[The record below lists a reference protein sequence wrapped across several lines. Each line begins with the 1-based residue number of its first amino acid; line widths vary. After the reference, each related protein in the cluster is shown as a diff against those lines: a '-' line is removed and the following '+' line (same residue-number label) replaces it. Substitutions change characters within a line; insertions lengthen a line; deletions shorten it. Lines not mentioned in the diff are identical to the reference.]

1 MKENQQDGFA
11 IMTLHEP
18 TVQSSSNFKKPLCKG
33 GTTPHLKLSRL
44 KFRFVFS
51 LLPLEGLV
59 KEISILLEIL
69 RPKSLKWKS
78 AFSSLTVLEVYIFHK
93 EQCSCTGKSLSKEFL
108 QQLTHNMA
116 KDCSMNYKFSS
127 RHENYKLRTC
137 CGLILFF

>member
-18 TVQSSSNFKKPLCKG
+18 TVQSSSNFKEPLCKG

-59 KEISILLEIL
+59 KEISI
-69 RPKSLKWKS
+69 
-78 AFSSLTVLEVYIFHK
+78 
-93 EQCSCTGKSLSKEFL
+93 G
-108 QQLTHNMA
+108 M
-116 KDCSMNYKFSS
+116 
-127 RHENYKLRTC
+127 
-137 CGLILFF
+137 